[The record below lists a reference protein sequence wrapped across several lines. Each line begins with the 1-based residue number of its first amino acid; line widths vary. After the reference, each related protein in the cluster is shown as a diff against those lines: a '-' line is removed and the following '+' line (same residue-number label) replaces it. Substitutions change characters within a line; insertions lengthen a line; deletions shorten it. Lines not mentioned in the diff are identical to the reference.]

1 MEGFEDRKNEFE
13 SDTLEPET
21 AAASQPEPS
30 DGGEGHA
37 AHEARIAELTD
48 RWKRAMAEAENA
60 RKRAEAAR
68 IEGRDHGIALAIEA
82 LAPGF
87 DALALGI
94 EAARSGPDAKDKRVA
109 QHLEGLERIRSCFD
123 TAMKALDVRI
133 IAPDDAAFD
142 PAHHE
147 AIDMQVRE
155 GVEAGRVL
163 VLHRPGYAIGR
174 RLIRPARVTVSAAP
188 EPQEG

>member
-1 MEGFEDRKNEFE
+1 MEDFEDRTTAEG
-13 SDTLEPET
+13 DMLEPGTGTSPEADAVERDDV
-21 AAASQPEPS
+21 AAQQ
-30 DGGEGHA
+30 DK
-37 AHEARIAELTD
+37 IAELTD

-60 RKRAEAAR
+60 RKRAETAR
-68 IEGRDHGIALAIEA
+68 NEGRDHGIALAIEA

-94 EAARSGPDAKDKRVA
+94 EAARSGPDAKDGRVA
-109 QHLEGLERIRSCFD
+109 RHLEGLERIRACFD
-123 TAMKALDVRI
+123 TALKALDVRV
-133 IAPDDAAFD
+133 IAPEDTAFD
-142 PAHHE
+142 PADHE
-147 AIDMQVRE
+147 AIDTQLGD

-188 EPQEG
+188 ERQEG

>member
-1 MEGFEDRKNEFE
+1 MEDFEDRKNKFE
-13 SDTLEPET
+13 RNPLDPET
-21 AAASQPEPS
+21 AIALQPEVG
-30 DGGEGHA
+30 DGGEGHVT
-37 AHEARIAELTD
+37 HEARIAKLTD
-48 RWKRAMAEAENA
+48 RWKRALAEAENA
-60 RKRAEAAR
+60 RKRAELAR
-68 IEGRDHGIALAIEA
+68 VEGRDHGIALAIEA

-94 EAARSGPDAKDKRVA
+94 EAARSGPNANDKHIA
-109 QHLEGLERIRSCFD
+109 QHIESLERIQSCFA

-133 IAPDDAAFD
+133 IAPNDAAFD

-147 AIDMQVRE
+147 AIDTQVRE
-155 GVEAGRVL
+155 DVGSGRVL

>member
-1 MEGFEDRKNEFE
+1 MKDFEDRKNKLE
-13 SDTLEPET
+13 SDPLDPET
-21 AAASQPEPS
+21 ATASKPEAS

-37 AHEARIAELTD
+37 THEARIAELTD

-60 RKRAEAAR
+60 RKRAETAR
-68 IEGRDHGIALAIEA
+68 GEGRDHGIALAIEA

-94 EAARSGPDAKDKRVA
+94 EAARSGPDAKDGRVA
-109 QHLEGLERIRSCFD
+109 QHLEGLERIKTCFD
-123 TAMKALDVRI
+123 TALKALDVRV
-133 IAPDDAAFD
+133 IAPEDVAFD
-142 PAHHE
+142 PTDHE
-147 AIDMQVRE
+147 AIDMQVRD
-155 GVEAGRVL
+155 GVEANRVL

-188 EPQEG
+188 GRQEG

>member
-1 MEGFEDRKNEFE
+1 MEELEIKKDEANTDTQEPQIDAAVQPTEGTGADHTATVNEK
-13 SDTLEPET
+13 
-21 AAASQPEPS
+21 
-30 DGGEGHA
+30 
-37 AHEARIAELTD
+37 IADLTD

-60 RKRAEAAR
+60 RKRAEIAR
-68 IEGRDHGIALAIEA
+68 VEGRDHGIALAIEA

-94 EAARSGPDAKDKRVA
+94 EAARSGPDTKDERVA
-109 QHLEGLERIRSCFD
+109 QHLEGLERIRACFE

-133 IAPDDAAFD
+133 IAPEDTGFD
-142 PAHHE
+142 PVHHE
-147 AIDMQVRE
+147 AIDTRVE
-155 GVEAGRVL
+155 DGVEAGRVL

-188 EPQEG
+188 EAREG

>member
-1 MEGFEDRKNEFE
+1 MEDFDDRKNDFE
-13 SDTLEPET
+13 GDTLEPRAET
-21 AAASQPEPS
+21 ASQPDQTKSAPS
-30 DGGEGHA
+30 QAEQ
-37 AHEARIAELTD
+37 EKQIAELTD

-60 RKRAEAAR
+60 RKRAEAVR

-94 EAARSGPDAKDKRVA
+94 KAARSGPDAKDRRVA
-109 QHLEGLERIRSCFD
+109 QHLEGLERIRACFE
-123 TAMKALDVRI
+123 TAMKALDVRL
-133 IAPDDAAFD
+133 IAPDGTPFD

-147 AIDMQVRE
+147 AIDMQVKE
-155 GVEAGRVL
+155 GVEAGKVL

-188 EPQEG
+188 EEQEG